1 MNLSG
6 YMVKYIYATKD
17 VTYKNLKNIIKDEN
31 IAILSGD
38 KDSSIVIMKND
49 DYNYNHKLQQI
60 IDERIKNGI
69 HTLAE
74 DNTLNGLRKF
84 QDFLRRKFQDKF
96 PRYED
101 MRPVSNQPERIYAA
115 AKTHKFNLLDEIN
128 VDNLKFRPIIYQI
141 GTYTYNAAKVIAEY
155 LKPLCSNQCQIS
167 DTREFALQ
175 MNVPFNSIISY

>member
-1 MNLSG
+1 MLILN
-6 YMVKYIYATKD
+6 VNFTKHIYATKYFTD
-17 VTYKNLKNIIKDEN
+17 KTLKNIIKDEN

-49 DYNYNHKLQQI
+49 DYNHKLQQI

-69 HTLAE
+69 YTLAE

-84 QDFLRRKFQDKF
+84 QDFSRRKFQDKF

-155 LKPLCSNQCQIS
+155 LKLLCSNQCQIS

-175 MNVPFNSIISY
+175 LNVPFNSIISY